1 MDSNENKYG
10 GMLAMLCND
19 LSSIKSKLSTNMK
32 FHDTR
37 YAQFFFD
44 RHVPKTIRILER
56 IAVALEEQNKIL
68 SKTDNSESVETI
80 NTEE

>member
-1 MDSNENKYG
+1 MA
-10 GMLAMLCND
+10 LQ
-19 LSSIKSKLSTNMK
+19 

-37 YAQFFFD
+37 YAQYFFD

-68 SKTDNSESVETI
+68 SKTDNSENVETI
-80 NTEE
+80 NVTE

>member
-1 MDSNENKYG
+1 MDSNENQYG

-19 LSSIKSKLSTNMK
+19 LSSIKNRIATGMK

-37 YAQFFFD
+37 YAQWFFD

-68 SKTDNSESVETI
+68 SKTDNSENVETI
-80 NTEE
+80 NVTE

>member
-1 MDSNENKYG
+1 MDSNENKYNG
-10 GMLAMLCND
+10 VLSMICND
-19 LSSIKSKLSTNMK
+19 LSSIKSKLSTSMK

>member
-1 MDSNENKYG
+1 MG
-10 GMLAMLCND
+10 LQ
-19 LSSIKSKLSTNMK
+19 
-32 FHDTR
+32 FHDTK
-37 YAQFFFD
+37 YAQWFFE